1 MALGDTPNQTKKPKD
16 IKAPAIN
23 QLRAGGAGG
32 DSTAALGSNN
42 FNVPKPQTVGDLVGS
57 SADNLVPKFPTPNQ
71 TVSYQPNAPLPTGP
85 KPPMVEFNTQRIDA
99 VKNEINSGLQSI
111 NKLMDT
117 AGTNPKP
124 AGAPTLGNYPT
135 GSNNGMLNKSGQPIA
150 AVSPTPTIPAL
161 PTTETINTRGGPVT
175 RPIEADRTAT
185 RGSNPGLTTLDRPT
199 LASNINP
206 VTPLTPE
213 PTTSPIALLSANG
226 TPIRAGTVTAAQNTI
241 SSTPTPNLGQ
251 LGGASY
257 MTNNNGVKTLNVAG
271 GSISS
276 SSPNFGNSSPQR
288 LADLD
293 KTIANNADPER
304 ARLRAESAAMA
315 DQRYNDAYRGGLTRA
330 EYENPNSANNLRLA
344 MLDSQS
350 RGDMSGFIANK
361 KGWLEQLGNET
372 TKRGQDVTAEG
383 NKLSTQSANAKLGY
397 DISKDE
403 RNFGATQTN
412 KQNDQSIEIQKAQS
426 NIDKSINEQY
436 NNPANMATSWSP
448 AQSFEFVA
456 SQNGNLGAHLGKI
469 VGPQTAEGM
478 RREPDVNKRAQRL
491 QALGLSPDQV
501 KQLLMSLQQ

>member
-1 MALGDTPNQTKKPKD
+1 
-16 IKAPAIN
+16 
-23 QLRAGGAGG
+23 
-32 DSTAALGSNN
+32 
-42 FNVPKPQTVGDLVGS
+42 
-57 SADNLVPKFPTPNQ
+57 
-71 TVSYQPNAPLPTGP
+71 
-85 KPPMVEFNTQRIDA
+85 
-99 VKNEINSGLQSI
+99 
-111 NKLMDT
+111 
-117 AGTNPKP
+117 
-124 AGAPTLGNYPT
+124 
-135 GSNNGMLNKSGQPIA
+135 
-150 AVSPTPTIPAL
+150 
-161 PTTETINTRGGPVT
+161 
-175 RPIEADRTAT
+175 
-185 RGSNPGLTTLDRPT
+185 
-199 LASNINP
+199 
-206 VTPLTPE
+206 
-213 PTTSPIALLSANG
+213 
-226 TPIRAGTVTAAQNTI
+226 
-241 SSTPTPNLGQ
+241 
-251 LGGASY
+251 
-257 MTNNNGVKTLNVAG
+257 
-271 GSISS
+271 
-276 SSPNFGNSSPQR
+276 
-288 LADLD
+288 
-293 KTIANNADPER
+293 
-304 ARLRAESAAMA
+304 MA